1 MRRRII
7 PALALAGAVT
17 MGFAS
22 IAWASGTARLDARAS
37 SARGPDAAAFPVSV
51 RSGDGTVRIADR
63 PTRILSLSPSAT
75 EMLYAIGAGRQVVG
89 VDKYSTW
96 PPNAPRTSF
105 TGYETSAEDY
115 LPKHPD
121 LVILAFNTGH
131 LVAQLQKL
139 HIPTLVLAPASTI
152 ADAEDQI
159 VELGAATGHAS
170 GAKTAVSG
178 INGDLT
184 RVVHS
189 VGDHGRGATY
199 YVEIDQTYYSA
210 TSKTFIGA
218 LFSRFKMVNIADA
231 ASRTGSAY
239 PQLSAEYVIKANP
252 DYVFLA
258 DTVCCGQS
266 AKTFAARPGF
276 SVLRA
281 VRLGHVIAVN
291 DSVASEWGPHSMER
305 FVSVIEKAITE
316 TNKANVTSSS
326 GT

>member
-1 MRRRII
+1 MRRSFITAI
-7 PALALAGAVT
+7 ALAGSLVLCAT
-17 MGFAS
+17 T
-22 IAWASGTARLDARAS
+22 IAAAS
-37 SARGPDAAAFPVSV
+37 SGAQPRAYRSNTAAFPVSV
-51 RSGDGTVRIADR
+51 TSGDGTVGIAHR
-63 PTRILSLSPSAT
+63 PARILSLSPSAT

-89 VDKYSTW
+89 VDKYSTY
-96 PPNAPRTSF
+96 PSSAPRTSF

-121 LVILAFNTGH
+121 LVILAFSTGH

-139 HIPTLVLAPASTI
+139 HIPTLLLPPATTI
-152 ADAEDQI
+152 AEATGQI
-159 VELGAATGHAS
+159 AELGTATGHAAE
-170 GAKTAVSG
+170 AKRTTSG
-178 INGDLT
+178 ITTDLA
-184 RVVHS
+184 RVGHAA
-189 VGDHGRGATY
+189 GTHGRGMTY
-199 YVEIDQTYYSA
+199 YIEIDQTYYSA

-231 ASRTGSAY
+231 AHHTGSNY

-266 AKTFAARPGF
+266 AKTFAKRPGF
-276 SVLRA
+276 ATLKA

-291 DSVASEWGPHSMER
+291 DSVASEWGPHSMEG
-305 FVSVIEKAITE
+305 FVSVIEKTLTE
-316 TNKANVTSSS
+316 TSGAHGATSS